1 MNPPSALL
9 LVRDALEEHE
19 RREVHHVAPLAA
31 REVQDDGNND
41 ACQPEQEQR
50 DEKRQTHRFRLECS
64 RASRYWK
71 SARSSGFEVS
81 SNV

>member
-9 LVRDALEEHE
+9 LIRDALEEHE
-19 RREVHHVAPLAA
+19 RREGLYFRAMSTL
-31 REVQDDGNND
+31 QDDGNND
-41 ACQPEQEQR
+41 ACQPEQKQR